1 MRIGCSL
8 VSGYICRNH
17 HRVLPHHI
25 CGPIL
30 RSLLGRIRPSWKHQ
44 QMFPDYTTC
53 RSVLVHSKK
62 YKTHPSN
69 LGEGDNIG
77 YYKWWDSSFCPWG
90 WWWWW
95 WRNISHWTR
104 GRLETRRECELRVA
118 VNAKMRFHRSLQSSL
133 HETSMWICQLCAT
146 YKYYFILYIIQYN
159 IYK

>member
-104 GRLETRRECELRVA
+104 GEAWNPKGVWTSCCSEREDAFPQEPTEFLA
-118 VNAKMRFHRSLQSSL
+118 
-133 HETSMWICQLCAT
+133 W
-146 YKYYFILYIIQYN
+146 N
-159 IYK
+159 IHVDMSIMCYV